1 MTCTPGEYD
10 WSSYHANAQGE
21 TDDRITPQILFKR
34 LGKSVQSRR
43 DAYRSLF
50 EVPLAES
57 ELKMIR

>member
-1 MTCTPGEYD
+1 MTSAPGEYD
-10 WSSYHANAQGE
+10 WSSYHANAQEE
-21 TDDRITPQILFKR
+21 TDDRITPHSLFKR
-34 LGKSVQSRR
+34 LSKTVQSRR